1 MEEGKNTEKK
11 KDPTIRTAKIL
22 TFATVVLAAANVVLV
37 CLTYR
42 YLKETEAQR
51 LVAQRSIEL
60 TEKTVEAAHRSIELT
75 EKSFE
80 FETSPKPYIKDV
92 ETKWRLSE
100 ENTLLG
106 FTSIKLAN
114 CGRREATNIRLHTIV
129 KKGSLTDE
137 QTRKLVEYLY
147 PGQEPLYAM
156 LTLKIECTPEVI
168 AAIKEGKAL
177 KIPKD
182 KQEPISL
189 KIELMYD
196 EPTGRPRMF
205 PYDLEYNYALSKWVP
220 AGFGTE

>member
-1 MEEGKNTEKK
+1 MAEGKNTEKK
-11 KDPTIRTAKIL
+11 KDPTSCSAKIL
-22 TFATVVLAAANVVLV
+22 TVATVVLAAANVGLV
-37 CLTYR
+37 AANVGLVYLTNC
-42 YLKETEAQR
+42 YLNETKAQR
-51 LVAQRSIEL
+51 EVAQRSIKL
-60 TEKTVEAAHRSIELT
+60 TEKLV
-75 EKSFE
+75 E

-92 ETKWRLSE
+92 ETKWLLSE
-100 ENTLLG
+100 SGGNTVHSI
-106 FTSIKLAN
+106 TAIKLAN
-114 CGRREATNIRLHTIV
+114 CGRCEAKNIRLHTILT
-129 KKGSLTDE
+129 KGSLTDDK
-137 QTRKLVEYLY
+137 TIKLIEYIY
-147 PGQEPLYAM
+147 PGQQPLYAM
-156 LTLKIECTPEVI
+156 RTLKIECTPEVI